1 MRSALLAVALALGL
15 GLATTGAQAATVGGN
30 VAVMKTVADAGNSG
44 IVEKAYYRRH
54 WRSSPLG
61 PPSLGPPLGLSPLSR
76 LGIGVITTATIV
88 TGATTAAGAKR
99 HRCQ

>member
-44 IVEKAYYRRH
+44 VVEKAYYRRH
-54 WRSSPLG
+54 WRHHRRWG
-61 PPSLGPPLGLSPLSR
+61 HRRWGHRWGY
-76 LGIGVITTATIV
+76 
-88 TGATTAAGAKR
+88 R
-99 HRCQ
+99 HHRNWGWGHHHRHHRYWRHHRRWR

>member
-30 VAVMKTVADAGNSG
+30 VAVMKTVANAGNSG

-54 WRSSPLG
+54 WHHR
-61 PPSLGPPLGLSPLSR
+61 R
-76 LGIGVITTATIV
+76 
-88 TGATTAAGAKR
+88 GATVVGATAGAIATYRGWGWGHHYR
-99 HRCQ
+99 HHRYWRRHHYWR